1 MAACTGYEPSLH
13 SCVPR
18 VCSARH
24 RGCTGNSAPEG
35 AHACVQHRRVDPRFS
50 CATPPPSSLPRH
62 PPPSPAQPPP
72 SCPQGYATALSVI
85 FTGIISTLFFG
96 SSVDI
101 YFVIAVVFVA
111 CSVSMYNQKR

>member
-1 MAACTGYEPSLH
+1 MNQVFTAVFRLCAVLVTE
-13 SCVPR
+13 V
-18 VCSARH
+18 
-24 RGCTGNSAPEG
+24 APGTVRLREH
-35 AHACVQHRRVDPRFS
+35 AHACSIDTSIPGSPAPLRLRPASRV
-50 CATPPPSSLPRH
+50 TPHPAPPSR
-62 PPPSPAQPPP
+62 P